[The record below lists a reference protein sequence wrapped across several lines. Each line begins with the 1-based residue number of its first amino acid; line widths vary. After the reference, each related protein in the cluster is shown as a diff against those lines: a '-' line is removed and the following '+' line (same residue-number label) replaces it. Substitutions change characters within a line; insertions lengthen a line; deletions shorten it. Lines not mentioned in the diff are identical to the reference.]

1 MGRFTLGFAPT
12 EPVSPVGFASLRFAF
27 HPGDATRANPRLTVK
42 IGATRL
48 SLVGDERIEATVD
61 LSRSDWQVIDIP
73 LAAFGLFPNDS
84 IEVITFAGNL
94 AGTFYLDDIRL
105 VNGGSPGTAVTER
118 ADAATPADFSLSPNY
133 PNPFNP
139 ETTTRFDLPQ
149 SHQIE
154 LAIYNLAAQRVAT
167 LVQVIERRGHTQ
179 CDGTV

>member
-105 VNGGSPGTAVTER
+105 VYGGSPPEGR
-118 ADAATPADFSLSPNY
+118 SLSAPMLPHRRTSPSPRITPTRSIQKPRSASTCPNRKT
-133 PNPFNP
+133 P
-139 ETTTRFDLPQ
+139 
-149 SHQIE
+149 I
-154 LAIYNLAAQRVAT
+154 
-167 LVQVIERRGHTQ
+167 
-179 CDGTV
+179 